1 MSVLKWLNEHFEESI
16 MILLL
21 ATISTVMMTQIVAR
35 TLFSSMTWPEEF
47 SRYCYIWTV
56 FLSLGYTIRK
66 GNMLRVGLLMDLLPH
81 RLRKVLEIITNLLML
96 VLFII
101 LFRYA
106 IIYTAK
112 IKLSGQTSPAIHI
125 PMWIM
130 YMSTVIGFGLA
141 SLRMFQEIISN
152 FINFNKVAE
161 TTLEATRKEAQEEIQ
176 ATGTTLSNDPDILGG
191 EDK

>member
-1 MSVLKWLNEHFEESI
+1 MSIIKWLNEHFEESI
-16 MILLL
+16 MIFLL
-21 ATISTVMMTQIVAR
+21 AAISTVMMTQILAR
-35 TLFSSMTWPEEF
+35 TFFASMTWPEEF

-66 GNMLRVGLLMDLLPH
+66 GNMLRVGLFMDLLPH
-81 RLRKVLEIITNLLML
+81 KLRKTLEIITNIIML
-96 VLFII
+96 VLFIT
-101 LFRYA
+101 LFRYS

-112 IKLSGQTSPAIHI
+112 IKISGQSSPAMLI

-141 SLRMFQEIISN
+141 SLRMLQEIISN

-161 TTLEATRKEAQEEIQ
+161 TTLEATRKEAQAEIQ
-176 ATGTTLSNDPDILGG
+176 STVQPHSNDLDILGSD
-191 EDK
+191 E

>member
-1 MSVLKWLNEHFEESI
+1 MSVIKWLNEHFEESI
-16 MILLL
+16 MIILL
-21 ATISTVMMTQIVAR
+21 ATISTVMMTQILAR
-35 TLFSSMTWPEEF
+35 TFFASMTWPEEF

-66 GNMLRVGLLMDLLPH
+66 GNMLRVGLFMDLLPH
-81 RLRKVLEIITNLLML
+81 KLRKVLEIITNIIML
-96 VLFII
+96 ILFII
-101 LFRYA
+101 LFYYA
-106 IIYTAK
+106 IIYTTK
-112 IKLSGQTSPAIHI
+112 IKLSGQASPAIHI

-161 TTLEATRKEAQEEIQ
+161 TTLEATLKEAQEEIQ
-176 ATGTTLSNDPDILGG
+176 ATVDPRSNDLDLSGG
-191 EDK
+191 DV